1 MQTLWMGVRPGP
13 TLTRLLVQDGPIPI
27 LKARLP
33 EAPQHPRALETLAEG
48 VALWYGRPL
57 YAALGVAAEDALC
70 VSPRWHAPVD
80 GPPRT
85 PLVTIDLVVGRPRP
99 PRGGGGL
106 QGLGGFADVRPP
118 GPWGA
123 RARSPTRRT

>member
-33 EAPQHPRALETLAEG
+33 EAPHHSRALETLAEG

-57 YAALGVAAEDALC
+57 YAALSVADEDALC
-70 VSPRWHAPVD
+70 VAPRWHASED
-80 GPPRT
+80 GITRT
-85 PLVTIDLVVGRPRP
+85 PLVTIDLVVDRPQP
-99 PRGGGGL
+99 
-106 QGLGGFADVRPP
+106 
-118 GPWGA
+118 
-123 RARSPTRRT
+123 